1 MSPLDLFDG
10 SPNGNNN
17 NQPINLPSS
26 TTQTRAR
33 LQIEFLQINSLF
45 QYFKRRRQ
53 NVEIIASL
61 GAGIGL
67 TVFSKLLYEL
77 I

>member
-1 MSPLDLFDG
+1 MALLAVIITINPLINPLAPLNPEQG
-10 SPNGNNN
+10 S
-17 NQPINLPSS
+17 
-26 TTQTRAR
+26 R
-33 LQIEFLQINSLF
+33 LNFLQINSLF